1 MIDILNIKK
10 NNLGIKTD
18 LFLKYNR
25 INGLVGMENGKAEQP
40 VWTRTAQWSK
50 KELVAR
56 TTQV

>member
-40 VWTRTAQWSK
+40 V
-50 KELVAR
+50 
-56 TTQV
+56 